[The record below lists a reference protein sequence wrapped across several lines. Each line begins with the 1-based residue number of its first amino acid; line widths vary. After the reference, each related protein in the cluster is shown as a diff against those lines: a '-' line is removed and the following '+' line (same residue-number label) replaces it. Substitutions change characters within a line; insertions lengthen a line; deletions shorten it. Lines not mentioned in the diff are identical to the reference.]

1 MKRFKTI
8 GYNILMQARIID
20 LLKKLKR
27 DRKMAI
33 LFIAHDLP
41 RSVDDCLKIIKK
53 QPPRELVKEL
63 ALCYDKDIGNSFY
76 TLSENEFTP
85 TIMCF

>member
-8 GYNILMQARIID
+8 GYNILMQAQIID

-33 LFIAHDLP
+33 LFIAHDLS

-63 ALCYDKDIGNSFY
+63 ALCYDKDIGNSSY

>member
-8 GYNILMQARIID
+8 GYNILMQAQIID

-63 ALCYDKDIGNSFY
+63 ALCYDKDIENSFY

>member
-63 ALCYDKDIGNSFY
+63 ALCYDKDIGDSFY

>member
-8 GYNILMQARIID
+8 GYNILMQAQIID

-63 ALCYDKDIGNSFY
+63 ALCYDKDIGNSSY

>member
-8 GYNILMQARIID
+8 GYNILMQAQIID

-33 LFIAHDLP
+33 LFIAHDLS

-53 QPPRELVKEL
+53 
-63 ALCYDKDIGNSFY
+63 
-76 TLSENEFTP
+76 
-85 TIMCF
+85 